1 MKPLLSYFSTL
12 SIILPFLAG
21 WARFRTIRQIWWP
34 LLVVLSAGLLIE
46 INSIFNVWFTGRD
59 KTAFSNIYT
68 FLEITLTIILFRK
81 WGHTLQNKSA
91 FCTVLLLI
99 TSVWVTDNLF
109 LGRIRMF
116 SPYSLIPM
124 YICMVMLSVNEI
136 NWMIINVRGNLFR
149 QPVFLVC
156 LALLM
161 LFSFF
166 VLVEIFYFYAP
177 DSTVRQNI
185 YKIQQYINI
194 IYNCLLTLSF
204 LCIPKKADF
213 IQPLYS
219 RPVS

>member
-1 MKPLLSYFSTL
+1 MPLLAYCSTL
-12 SIILPFLAG
+12 SIILPFLVG
-21 WARFRTIRQIWWP
+21 WARFRAIRQVWWP
-34 LLVVLSAGLLIE
+34 LLAILSLGLLNE
-46 INSIFNVWFTGRD
+46 INSIFNLWFIGSA
-59 KTAFSNIYT
+59 KTVSSNLYT
-68 FLEITLTIILFRK
+68 FLEVILTIVLFRK
-81 WGHTLQNKSA
+81 WGHTLQSKPV
-91 FCTVLLLI
+91 FWLI
-99 TSVWVTDNLF
+99 LMLISSVWVTDNLI
-109 LGRIRMF
+109 LGRIGMY
-116 SPYSLIPM
+116 SPYSLVPL

-177 DSTVRQNI
+177 DATVKKNI

-204 LCIPKKADF
+204 LCIPKKTDF
-213 IQPLYS
+213 IRPLYS
-219 RPVS
+219 QPVS